1 MRPKSLIWEAIGVI
15 LALFTAGGAAATVF
29 TGTAL
34 LFEDLWVGIDP
45 GYVTFLWAAAF
56 IGAIVHAAL
65 LALPAFLI
73 LRFRGWT
80 QWWTSL
86 ICGFV
91 IGSLPYAVFFFP
103 PWDQPASF
111 AQVGSSVLVEN
122 GKATALGWVFYAG
135 SAVSLG
141 IIGMISGFGAWLTW
155 YWLGRLTGTRPS
167 AADPPPIRPQ
177 SQWPKNLRP

>member
-1 MRPKSLIWEAIGVI
+1 MRPKSLIWEAIGAI
-15 LALFTAGGAAATVF
+15 LAFFTAGGAAATVF

-34 LFEDLWVGIDP
+34 LFDDLWAGIDP
-45 GYVTFLWAAAF
+45 SYVTFLWAAAF
-56 IGAIVHAAL
+56 IVAIVHAAL
-65 LALPAFLI
+65 LAFPVFLI
-73 LRFRGWT
+73 LRLRGWT

-91 IGSLPYAVFFFP
+91 IGGLPYAVFFFP

-141 IIGMISGFGAWLTW
+141 IIGMISGFVAWLTW
-155 YWLGRLTGTRPS
+155 YWFGRLTANRPC
-167 AADPPPIRPQ
+167 AADIRPTPLRWR
-177 SQWPKNLRP
+177 WPRSPRP